1 MSSIALATRR
11 PALHEVPGRYA
22 LTRGHA
28 CSDKRPP
35 SLLHG
40 RRRDQLAQIPF
51 VPALGRF
58 FHFEQ
63 VNRLDLSPALTNL
76 PGACMTGRPLA
87 EEKGAD
93 VLVRYNVINGY
104 LY

>member
-1 MSSIALATRR
+1 MFSIALATRR

-35 SLLHG
+35 SLLRG
-40 RRRDQLAQIPF
+40 RLAISLYRSPF

-58 FHFEQ
+58 LHFEQ
-63 VNRLDLSPALTNL
+63 VNRWIFRPSSRICPGPA
-76 PGACMTGRPLA
+76 
-87 EEKGAD
+87 
-93 VLVRYNVINGY
+93 
-104 LY
+104 

>member
-1 MSSIALATRR
+1 MFSIASATRR

-35 SLLHG
+35 SLLRG
-40 RRRDQLAQIPF
+40 RRRDQPVQIPF

-63 VNRLDLSPALTNL
+63 VIPIRLNIDTCPV
-76 PGACMTGRPLA
+76 PMP
-87 EEKGAD
+87 D
-93 VLVRYNVINGY
+93 
-104 LY
+104 

>member
-1 MSSIALATRR
+1 MFSIALATRR

-35 SLLHG
+35 SLLRG
-40 RRRDQLAQIPF
+40 RRRDQPVQIPF

-58 FHFEQ
+58 FHYEQ

-76 PGACMTGRPLA
+76 PGACMTAAPC
-87 EEKGAD
+87 
-93 VLVRYNVINGY
+93 
-104 LY
+104 

>member
-1 MSSIALATRR
+1 MFSIALATRR
-11 PALHEVPGRYA
+11 PALHEVHGRYA

-35 SLLHG
+35 SLLRG
-40 RRRDQLAQIPF
+40 RRRDQPVQIPF

-63 VNRLDLSPALTNL
+63 VIPIRLNIDTCPV
-76 PGACMTGRPLA
+76 PMP
-87 EEKGAD
+87 D
-93 VLVRYNVINGY
+93 
-104 LY
+104 